1 MHLSNISIK
10 GYKVVNETST
20 VALHKGLNVIVGENA
35 SGKTSII
42 DAIRL
47 LLREDEFGF
56 SPVSEKD
63 FHKPFTDN
71 SQPADNFFIQGQFS
85 GLSKDD
91 KVTFLPWYDL
101 KEHATL
107 SLKFENKEK
116 YGRYKKQVWGGS
128 SKSSVFEWELF
139 DKINCIYLPPLR
151 DAEAKLK
158 EGKSSRLA
166 KLLKNLEASAIK
178 DAKGNYKLHKLE
190 ERFKV
195 FNDEIATSEDFPIKG
210 MNDKISQQL
219 KDAVGQTFG
228 QHTHISFS
236 EVGFNRIA
244 ESLRLFFFPGIE
256 EHENKENYRSLDE
269 NSLGHN
275 NLLYLAT
282 ILAELIDS
290 GEQDER
296 LKVLLVEEPEAHLHP
311 QLQIKLLK
319 YLETISLSREIQVI
333 VTTHSPVLA
342 SSATINSL
350 IHICSNNGKVNAT
363 PIKDTGLDYKVSI
376 KCETHDGCSDITIP
390 ESADFLTRWLD
401 TTKSTLL
408 FAKGIIL
415 VEGIAEAFIVP
426 QLAKK
431 ILKKY
436 NSTNKPKL
444 PESIDEAGVSVV
456 NMNGI
461 YFKHFMRLFCN
472 FGIEDKESANIPIRC
487 SGMTDQDPEKDLD
500 ENGNKTIPA
509 SPTTAN
515 HNFGKNPAL
524 NLIATINKSEYCRLF
539 VGPLKTLEYDLA
551 MEGNNIQSMASVL
564 AENWHNRE
572 EVYKELKEISEKDW
586 CKETLKNKAEAANE
600 ILKRI
605 EDKNMG
611 KGYFAQLFS
620 ETITKNSELATPQ
633 YITNAVLWAC
643 GGKVSDQ

>member
-10 GYKVVNETST
+10 GYKAVNETST
-20 VALHKGLNVIVGENA
+20 IALHAGLNVIVGENA

-47 LLREDEFGF
+47 LLREDEFGY
-56 SPVSEKD
+56 SPVSESD
-63 FHKPFTDN
+63 FHKSFDEN
-71 SQPADNFFIQGQFS
+71 SKPADNFIIQGKFS
-85 GLSKDD
+85 GLSNDD
-91 KVTFLPWYDL
+91 IVTFLPWYDL
-101 KEHATL
+101 KSHATL

-166 KLLKNLEASAIK
+166 SLLKNLEASAIK
-178 DAKGNYKLHKLE
+178 DSKKTNKLHKLE
-190 ERFKV
+190 EEFKA
-195 FNDEIATSEDFPIKG
+195 FNDRIATSEELPIKG
-210 MNDKISQQL
+210 MNDKISEQL
-219 KDAVGQTFG
+219 KAAVGKNFG

-244 ESLRLFFFPGIE
+244 ESLRLFFFPDIDGR
-256 EHENKENYRSLDE
+256 ENKDDYRSLSE

-282 ILAELIDS
+282 ILAELINT

-296 LKVLLVEEPEAHLHP
+296 VKVLLVEEPEAHLHP

-319 YLETISLSREIQVI
+319 HLENIAKEGKVQVI

-342 SSATINSL
+342 STASINSL
-350 IHICSNNGKVNAT
+350 IHVSCNNGTIYAT
-363 PIKDTGLDYKVSI
+363 PIKDTGLEHPV
-376 KCETHDGCSDITIP
+376 TILQKSKDDLIIP
-390 ESADFLTRWLD
+390 PSCVFLTRWLD

-415 VEGIAEAFIVP
+415 VEGIAEAFMLP
-426 QLAKK
+426 RMAKK

-436 NSTNKPKL
+436 NTENNTDL
-444 PESIDEAGVSVV
+444 AENLDEAGVSVI

-472 FGIEDKESANIPIRC
+472 FGIEDKETATIAIRC
-487 SGMTDQDPEKDLD
+487 AGVTDQDPEKDLN
-500 ENGNKTIPA
+500 ENGKRTIPA
-509 SPTTAN
+509 CPIIPN
-515 HNFGKNPAL
+515 HPDGKNPAL
-524 NLIATINKSEYCRLF
+524 NLVATINKSEHCRLF
-539 VGPLKTLEYDLA
+539 VGPYKTLEYDLA
-551 MEGNNIQSMASVL
+551 MEGNNIQSMAQVL
-564 AENWHNRE
+564 TDNWHNKE
-572 EVYKELKEISEKDW
+572 DVYSELKKLSEKDW
-586 CKETLKNKAEAANE
+586 STETPKNKGEAANK

-605 EDKNMG
+605 DDSNMG

-620 ETITKNSELATPQ
+620 EAIAKDNELVIPQ
-633 YITNAVLWAC
+633 YIADAVVWAC

>member
-10 GYKVVNETST
+10 GYKAVNETST

-56 SPVSEKD
+56 TPVSEND
-63 FHKPFTDN
+63 FHKPFSEN
-71 SQPADNFFIQGQFS
+71 SKPADSFLIQGQFS

-101 KEHATL
+101 KNHATL

-139 DKINCIYLPPLR
+139 DKINCNYLPPLR

-166 KLLKNLEASAIK
+166 RLLKNLESSAIK
-178 DAKGNYKLHKLE
+178 DAKKKNELHKLE
-190 ERFKV
+190 ERFKD
-195 FNDEIATSEDFPIKG
+195 FNNEIATSNELPIKG
-210 MNDKISQQL
+210 MNDKISEQL
-219 KDAVGQTFG
+219 KAAVGETFG

-244 ESLRLFFFPGIE
+244 ESLRLFFFPDIKGS
-256 EHENKENYRSLDE
+256 ENKDDYRSLSE

-282 ILAELIDS
+282 ILAELINS

-296 LKVLLVEEPEAHLHP
+296 IKILLVEEPEAHLHP

-319 YLETISLSREIQVI
+319 HLEEIADKGKIQVI

-342 SSATINSL
+342 SSASINSL
-350 IHICSNNGKVNAT
+350 IHVSCDNGTMYAT
-363 PIKDTGLDYKVSI
+363 PIKDTGLDYEV
-376 KCETHDGCSDITIP
+376 TIAQGNMDELIIP
-390 ESADFLTRWLD
+390 PSRDFLTRWLD

-415 VEGIAEAFIVP
+415 VEGIAEAFMVP
-426 QLAKK
+426 KMAMR
-431 ILKKY
+431 ILEKY
-436 NSTNKPKL
+436 NAENDTKL
-444 PESIDEAGVSVV
+444 PENLDEAGVSVV

-472 FGIEDKESANIPIRC
+472 FGTEDKDAATIALRC
-487 SGMTDQDPEKDLD
+487 AGITDQDPEKGLD
-500 ENGNKTIPA
+500 KNNNKKIPA
-509 SPTTAN
+509 CPTLAN
-515 HNFGKNPAL
+515 HSDGKNPAL
-524 NLIATINKSEYCRLF
+524 GLIPTINKSNYCRLY
-539 VGPLKTLEYDLA
+539 VGPFKTLEYDLA
-551 MEGNNIQSMASVL
+551 MEGNNIQSMALVL
-564 AENWHNRE
+564 AEHWHNRGK
-572 EVYKELKEISEKDW
+572 VYKELKELSEKEW
-586 CKETLKNKAEAANE
+586 SKESPENKGKAANE

-605 EDKNMG
+605 DDSNMG

-620 ETITKNSELATPQ
+620 ENITKDSELTLPQ
-633 YITNAVLWAC
+633 YITDSVIWAC
-643 GGKVSDQ
+643 GGKVNDQ

>member
-1 MHLSNISIK
+1 MHLSNIRIK
-10 GYKVVNETST
+10 GYKAINDSSNI
-20 VALHKGLNVIVGENA
+20 ALHKGLNVIVGENA

-56 SPVSEKD
+56 SPVSEQD

-71 SQPADNFFIQGQFS
+71 SKPADSFLIQGHFS
-85 GLSKDD
+85 GLLLDD

-101 KEHATL
+101 NDHATL

-128 SKSSVFEWELF
+128 SKSSTFEWELY

-166 KLLKNLEASAIK
+166 RLLKNLEASAIK
-178 DAKGNYKLHKLE
+178 DAKEKNKLHKLE

-195 FNDEIATSEDFPIKG
+195 FNEEIAKSEELPIKG
-210 MNDKISQQL
+210 MNDKISEQL
-219 KDAVGQTFG
+219 KAAIGAKFG

-244 ESLRLFFFPGIE
+244 ESLRLFFFPDIKGSD
-256 EHENKENYRSLDE
+256 NKDDYRSLSE

-282 ILAELIDS
+282 ILAELINS

-296 LKVLLVEEPEAHLHP
+296 VKILLVEEPEAHLHP

-319 YLETISLSREIQVI
+319 HLEKIAKKGEVQVI

-342 SSATINSL
+342 SSASIDSL
-350 IHICSNNGKVNAT
+350 IHVSCDNGTMYAT
-363 PIKDTGLDYKVSI
+363 PIKDTGL
-376 KCETHDGCSDITIP
+376 EHEITIP
-390 ESADFLTRWLD
+390 NDNKVDLIIPPSCDFLTRWLD

-415 VEGIAEAFIVP
+415 VEGIAEAFMVP
-426 QLAKK
+426 KMASIILEQYNAKNN
-431 ILKKY
+431 I
-436 NSTNKPKL
+436 KL
-444 PESIDEAGVSVV
+444 PENLDEAGVSIV

-472 FGIEDKESANIPIRC
+472 FGTEDKETATIATRC
-487 SGMTDQDPEKDLD
+487 AGITDQDPEKDLD
-500 ENGNKTIPA
+500 VNNNKTIPA
-509 SPTTAN
+509 RPIIAN
-515 HNFGKNPAL
+515 HLDGKNSAL
-524 NLIATINKSEYCRLF
+524 GLIPTINKSDNCRLF
-539 VGPLKTLEYDLA
+539 VGPFKTLEYDLA
-551 MEGNNIQSMASVL
+551 MEGNNIKTMAKVL
-564 AENWHNRE
+564 ADNWHNRKG
-572 EVYKELKEISEKDW
+572 VYDELINLSNKDW
-586 CKETLKNKAEAANE
+586 SRESLSDKGDAANK
-600 ILKRI
+600 ILKWI
-605 EDKNMG
+605 EDTNMG

-620 ETITKNSELATPQ
+620 ETITKDSELIIPQ
-633 YITNAVLWAC
+633 YITNAVIWAC
-643 GGKVSDQ
+643 GGMVGD